1 MTDMLVR
8 LYDLPEAGPLV
19 KGLADHGMVIRRA
32 MPYEKHLV
40 VDWVQDSFGD
50 GWAAEC
56 DVAFSNHPVSCFV
69 ATEAGDIIG
78 FACHDS
84 ICVNFFGPIGVA
96 EKKRGLGIGKALFLS
111 CLHAMGSH
119 GYAYAIIGGVGPTAF
134 YADTVGAVP
143 IAGSSPGIYRDPLR
157 KQDAWKRHLTARLSP
172 ASGLQGNEM
181 SPEPIQRETVGAGLL
196 LRAVEFSAEKHRG
209 QRRKGVDATPYINH
223 PIEVATMLAN
233 VAGVRNLATLIA
245 AVLHDTIE
253 DTHASPEELEAVFGP
268 EIRLLVQEVTD
279 DKSLPKAERKR
290 LQVEH
295 APQLSPSAKLIKLAD
310 KVSNVRDVTDRP
322 PSDWSVERR
331 REYLEWAERVVVGCR
346 GVNSTL
352 ESRFEETLRRARQ
365 VISPEA

>member
-19 KGLADHGMVIRRA
+19 KRLADHGMVIRRA

-56 DVAFSNHPVSCFV
+56 AVAFSNHPVSCFV

-134 YADTVGAVP
+134 YTDTVGAVP

-157 KQDAWKRHLTARLSP
+157 KQDAWKRRLTARLSP

-253 DTHASPEELEAVFGP
+253 DTHASPEELEAAFGP

-295 APQLSPSAKLIKLAD
+295 ASQLSPSAKLIKLAD

-331 REYLEWAERVVVGCR
+331 REYLDWAERVVVGCR